1 MTYVVDS
8 YDHKKIMIVAF
19 ITVPL
24 RMFLFAILVEFF
36 DNPWALTCT
45 QIIEGIGAGVY
56 DLLIPIIVQQMT
68 KGSGRFG
75 FTFGFICA
83 MWRIGHGC
91 SVFLGELIVHEYSYL
106 VAFISLGV
114 IGMINLLVFVLFF
127 KFDDESGRE
136 AAGGNEKVEE
146 EDGVARLSPLPDD
159 DFGSGRRQQL
169 MRRASATNSSMLMN
183 SATSQRLLGR
193 SSGLSGS
200 EASRRVSFV
209 SAGSSSAFFVVDE
222 NIN

>member
-136 AAGGNEKVEE
+136 AAGGNEKAEE
-146 EDGVARLSPLPDD
+146 EDGV
-159 DFGSGRRQQL
+159 
-169 MRRASATNSSMLMN
+169 MRRASASNSSILMN
-183 SATSQRLLGR
+183 SATSNRLSGR

-200 EASRRVSFV
+200 VASRVSFV